1 MRFRPHNF
9 EQREKLPRLP
19 LAAFID
25 VCLFLLLY
33 FMLAS
38 DLSKPESWL
47 DSTIASDK
55 KGPAQ
60 AADLQPQV
68 VTVGVEKD
76 QPVFRLGDRVTT
88 DKASLESVLK
98 QLPKQNGVFI
108 KVPGE
113 VPVWAA
119 AMAIQ
124 AARDSGFIKV
134 SYVPAK

>member
-1 MRFRPHNF
+1 MKFRPKNF
-9 EQREKLPRLP
+9 EARARLPRLP

-33 FMLAS
+33 FMLAT
-38 DLSKPESWL
+38 DFSKAESWL
-47 DSTIASDK
+47 DSAIASDRR
-55 KGPAQ
+55 GPAQ

-68 VTVGVEKD
+68 VTVGVEQD
-76 QPVFRLGDRVTT
+76 HALFRLGDRAAT
-88 DKASLESVLK
+88 DEAGLK
-98 QLPKQNGVFI
+98 SILIQLPKQNGVFI
-108 KVPGE
+108 KVPGN

-124 AARDSGFIKV
+124 AARDAGFTKV